1 MGFPG
6 CTVVKNLSANA
17 GDTGDAGFIL
27 VWGRS
32 PEVENG
38 NALQYSCLENSMGRE
53 VWQATVHGIAKSQ
66 TQLNMH
72 TICYRC
78 LYNYQIIHSFQ
89 CMNELKAAFAN

>member
-53 VWQATVHGIAKSQ
+53 VWQATVHGISQ
-66 TQLNMH
+66 ARILQWVA
-72 TICYRC
+72 ISCCRG
-78 LYNYQIIHSFQ
+78 SSRPRD
-89 CMNELKAAFAN
+89 